1 MLSLSPF
8 SARAAITILLWA
20 NTTLVFPIDESME
33 AVIQRKVEIIQRLI
47 KPNPEGDNSTSQ
59 LSPAIK
65 KHFELEIDILMNAPR
80 KTQRS

>member
-1 MLSLSPF
+1 
-8 SARAAITILLWA
+8 
-20 NTTLVFPIDESME
+20 ME